1 MKNESFDDKDMHI
14 KIRQFVLKNYCSRED
29 TKKNVRYI
37 YIYKR
42 DNNSSERV
50 DSLDP
55 RFPTLAEDLRFG
67 D

>member
-37 YIYKR
+37 YIYI
-42 DNNSSERV
+42 
-50 DSLDP
+50 
-55 RFPTLAEDLRFG
+55 
-67 D
+67 